1 MIAASLGFFEVF
13 AAVLAWLFEFV
24 QSYGVAI
31 VLLTVLVRLLLLPL
45 SIKQSR
51 SAREMQR
58 LQPELKKIQTKYKGN
73 RQKMNEEVMA
83 LYKEHGAN
91 PLGGC
96 LPLVAQMPVFI
107 ALFYVIRKPLA
118 YLASDTGLGQA
129 LHAALREGVPGVN
142 HFLLWRLDCTPT
154 EVFQGTTSTF
164 GVPCSQSS
172 PLIAVAPYVVL
183 LLLMGATTYF
193 QQRQLMATRSPTDP
207 TARQMQAIMKIMPIM
222 VVVFAINFPAGV
234 VFYWIT
240 TNLWTIGQQKWIF
253 RKLPPV
259 ASGTPPKPSP
269 GRPEKGKPVS
279 KPGTQK
285 TSPAARP
292 KTTGATRAGKSTT
305 SSQQRTGAKKRRKR

>member
-1 MIAASLGFFEVF
+1 MIGASLGFFEVF
-13 AAVLAWLFEFV
+13 AAALAGLFEFV
-24 QSYGVAI
+24 QSYGISI
-31 VLLTVLVRLLLLPL
+31 VLLTLVVRLLLLPL

-91 PLGGC
+91 PFGGC

-118 YLASDTGLGQA
+118 YLGATTGLAEA
-129 LHAALREGVPGVN
+129 LHAALRNGVPGVN

-207 TARQMQAIMKIMPIM
+207 TARQMQAIMKIMPVMI
-222 VVVFAINFPAGV
+222 VVFAINFPAGV
-234 VFYWIT
+234 VLYWIT

-253 RKLPPV
+253 RKLPP
-259 ASGTPPKPSP
+259 AAPPPAKSTPPSK
-269 GRPEKGKPVS
+269 GKGKPVT
-279 KPGTQK
+279 KPGAK
-285 TSPAARP
+285 KSSPGGRP
-292 KTTGATRAGKSTT
+292 KSAEASRASKSTT
-305 SSQQRTGAKKRRKR
+305 NQPRAAGAKKRRKR